1 MISEIQI
8 EIIIKFGTAKSM
20 NTYSKSKIPNLK
32 KKIFNLKYVFIDFS
46 APNQILKHIF
56 SWDYSEGGE
65 STSLCRLETAA
76 ISISVFVSTLTIAA
90 IATERYGCKAV

>member
-1 MISEIQI
+1 
-8 EIIIKFGTAKSM
+8 M
-20 NTYSKSKIPNLK
+20 NTYSKSKIPYLK
-32 KKIFNLKYVFIDFS
+32 QKYFNLKYVFIDFA
-46 APNQILKHIF
+46 APNQMLKYIF

-90 IATERYGCKAV
+90 IATERYGSKTI